1 MIDEGVSA
9 SRVVFHRVCC
19 SAANEHFRSVNFVT
33 HTPPPPPPSLHLQR
47 TSVISVISPIGLC
60 SFLTS
65 LSSFRARALEIEGCM
80 FESVYTG
87 LFTRYFF
94 SLFFHTPPLSLFLSL
109 FFSPLCTRLSKP
121 RFRMEKRTRYVSN
134 YESGATFG
142 YIDLWP
148 LTRDDFFFLWFFLHA
163 CLFIIIFFFSWF
175 FDSDILPFRFR
186 IVEMEKECFR
196 WLFRD

>member
-33 HTPPPPPPSLHLQR
+33 HTPPPLPPLHLQR

-87 LFTRYFF
+87 LFARYTIFF
-94 SLFFHTPPLSLFLSL
+94 L
-109 FFSPLCTRLSKP
+109 FFSTLLLSLSFSHFFFPLCARVYRSPGFVWKKGRDTFLITSREPRLDTSI
-121 RFRMEKRTRYVSN
+121 F
-134 YESGATFG
+134 GHWHATIFFFYG
-142 YIDLWP
+142 SFYMLVF
-148 LTRDDFFFLWFFLHA
+148 LLLLFFFLL
-163 CLFIIIFFFSWF
+163 IF
-175 FDSDILPFRFR
+175 R
-186 IVEMEKECFR
+186 
-196 WLFRD
+196 

>member
-33 HTPPPPPPSLHLQR
+33 HTPPPLPPPPSPAYERNIRNITDWSLFLFNVTLVLSRSCIGNRGMHVR
-47 TSVISVISPIGLC
+47 KRVYRSV
-60 SFLTS
+60 
-65 LSSFRARALEIEGCM
+65 RE
-80 FESVYTG
+80 VY
-87 LFTRYFF
+87 YFF

-163 CLFIIIFFFSWF
+163 CLFIIIIFFSPDF
-175 FDSDILPFRFR
+175 
-186 IVEMEKECFR
+186 
-196 WLFRD
+196 